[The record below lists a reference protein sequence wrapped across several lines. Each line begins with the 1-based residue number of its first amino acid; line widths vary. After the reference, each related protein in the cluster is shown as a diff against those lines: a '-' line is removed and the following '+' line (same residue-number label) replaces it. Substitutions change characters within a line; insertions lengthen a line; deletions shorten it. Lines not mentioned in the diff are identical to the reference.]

1 MMWRWLKISEHAR
14 VDFQTGRTPMACKR
28 HFKSTAK
35 VFILYVTYSELTV
48 VVPDEPTITLQTLI
62 KHHSNTIRSQLSN
75 LTETFREKE
84 TFFQRKKLKFAEDK
98 KHLCIMPTNQ
108 ELEARIF
115 SYGPQVEALAPQWL
129 KNQIREKIQSA
140 LEKYS
145 STQEWEAGKVT
156 EHNHQESKHIHS
168 SITWISNS

>member
-1 MMWRWLKISEHAR
+1 MWGWVKISEHAR

-35 VFILYVTYSELTV
+35 VFILYVTYSELHWSS
-48 VVPDEPTITLQTLI
+48 PLNPQLPF
-62 KHHSNTIRSQLSN
+62 KHLSNTIRSQLSN
-75 LTETFREKE
+75 LEETFREKE

-115 SYGPQVEALAPQWL
+115 SYGPQVEVLAPQWL